1 MIKKLTK
8 EQESQLS
15 VYRDKWL
22 AIGLS
27 TARINREEAK
37 KDFWLFNKLVLGKKG
52 QPIVVFMDS
61 PLTAWLATCL
71 LYQFIAKCEMS
82 QVWSQVESQ
91 VRSQV
96 WSQVELFVYPYFDG
110 NLMSSYFSFY
120 DYCNKVLKIKFK
132 EQKKWDCYLQ
142 TSNVQLIYPFK
153 EFVVMSEKP
162 IDIKMKNNILH
173 NENGPSIKYA
183 DGFSVWSLNGIKVPQ
198 WLVETRAEEIDCNEF
213 AKIENEE

>member
-1 MIKKLTK
+1 
-8 EQESQLS
+8 
-15 VYRDKWL
+15 
-22 AIGLS
+22 
-27 TARINREEAK
+27 
-37 KDFWLFNKLVLGKKG
+37 
-52 QPIVVFMDS
+52 
-61 PLTAWLATCL
+61 
-71 LYQFIAKCEMS
+71 
-82 QVWSQVESQ
+82 
-91 VRSQV
+91 
-96 WSQVELFVYPYFDG
+96 
-110 NLMSSYFSFY
+110 MSSYFSFY

-213 AKIENEE
+213 AKIENAEIRREFIRKVGIERMAMKLGAKTLDKEGEIYELLEIDLRGDTGKWPYLKMLNPSIGTWHLECVSKECKTVQQALNFRNGTDQRPLILT